1 MKFSRYLTISVAPLL
16 AGLSLAGQS
25 AMQLGDGA
33 ELHYVA
39 DAALVYESN
48 LFLTSSRRVSDQ
60 HLVFSPGLELKL
72 AEEGAASAS
81 LRYQHRF
88 TSYSNN
94 SALNGDFS
102 DFEGRVNF
110 DSGVLLAKGFVTY
123 RELASNTVDA
133 NRDGVLLERS
143 VATLGGNARYELSQL
158 TSLGF
163 ALDYSDTDYD
173 DPFYTDI
180 KSTSVPVT
188 LFYKVQPKV
197 DMTAGFRYR
206 TTDTSGGFYQSYDFT
221 DTYYF
226 VGAVGE
232 LFSPV
237 VYADVSV
244 GYQKR
249 DYKGIGLDA
258 QSASY
263 DITFIYT
270 GSAKATLTA
279 GFSRDYR
286 TSAVGG
292 EAYAFTSAALGGRYM
307 ASARIAIDASLVIGE
322 SDYEE
327 SLRAEDMTIIN
338 FGGSYRPN
346 DYLTVRADWSYS
358 DVDGDVTVGASD
370 YFSNQ
375 VRVSAALRY

>member
-1 MKFSRYLTISVAPLL
+1 MKLSRLFVFAGAPVA
-16 AGLSLAGQS
+16 AASMLAGQS
-25 AMQLGDGA
+25 ITQLGDGA
-33 ELHYVA
+33 ELHYLA

-48 LFLTSSRRVSDQ
+48 LFLSSSRSVSDQ
-60 HLVFSPGLELKL
+60 HLVFSPGVELKM
-72 AEEGAASAS
+72 ADEGAATAS

-88 TSYSNN
+88 TSYSGN
-94 SALNGDFS
+94 SILNGDFS

-110 DSGVLLAKGFVTY
+110 DSGLMLAKGYVTFK
-123 RELASNTVDA
+123 ELASNTVDA
-133 NRDGVLLERS
+133 NREGVLLERS
-143 VATLGGNARYELSQL
+143 VATLGGTARYEMSQL
-158 TSLGF
+158 TALAF

-173 DPFYTDI
+173 DAFYTDI
-180 KSTSVPVT
+180 KSTSVPLT
-188 LFYKVQPKV
+188 FFYKVQPKV

-206 TTDTSGGFYQSYDFT
+206 STDTSGGFYQSYDFT

-279 GFSRDYR
+279 GFARDYR

-292 EAYAFTSAALGGRYM
+292 EAYAFTSASVGGRYM
-307 ASARIAIDASLVIGE
+307 ASSRISLDASLVVGE
-322 SDYEE
+322 SEYEQ

-358 DVDGDVTVGASD
+358 DINGDVTLGASD